1 MSKIAQFIFRE
12 IMGFISAKG
21 HIKLI
26 FTVITAQAIK
36 PKTIQIKE
44 QHRTHERI
52 GGLIKSF
59 TLSVIIV
66 GCIGILCKEN
76 WLTSLNIGIHIIFD
90 DIKQVNQIR
99 INICQNITFKMRI
112 KKNSARANKGFNQ
125 TLFSFWKDSVE
136 IVR

>member
-1 MSKIAQFIFRE
+1 
-12 IMGFISAKG
+12 MGFISPKG
-21 HIKLI
+21 YIELI
-26 FTVITAQAIK
+26 FTVITAQTIK
-36 PKTIQIKE
+36 PKAVQIKE

-52 GGLIKSF
+52 SGLIKSF

-66 GCIGILCKEN
+66 GCIGIFSKEN
-76 WLTSLNIGIHIIFD
+76 WLTSLNIGIHIVFD

-99 INICQNITFKMRI
+99 INICQNITFKMGI
-112 KKNSARANKGFNQ
+112 QKNRTRTNKGFNQ